1 MREIKFR
8 GKRLDNGEWVYGNY
22 VAHRTNVGADELRH
36 LIICNEKMSDQ
47 HSVDPKTLGEYT
59 GLNGKNGKGEELYA
73 GDILKGDSSLG
84 AFENDYPRRNIGVI
98 VWDDQKAV
106 WCLEW
111 QDGRGFKMRPLLH
124 EMISRYNRKIGNVDE
139 NPDLLEAK

>member
-8 GKRLDNGEWVYGNY
+8 AWNRKEGCWHYFSLHCGQIHPNLVEGTFAYENQ
-22 VAHRTNVGADELRH
+22 
-36 LIICNEKMSDQ
+36 CQ
-47 HSVDPKTLGEYT
+47 YT
-59 GLNGKNGKGEELYA
+59 GLKDKNGKGEELYA
-73 GDILKGDSSLG
+73 GDILKGDSPLG
-84 AFENDYPRRNIGVI
+84 AFESNYPGRNIGVI

-124 EMISRYNRKIGNVDE
+124 EMISRYNHKIGNIYE
-139 NPDLLEAK
+139 NPKLMESP